1 MINSPEGTDFPD
13 TPSGEQSRHIKRTET
28 RRQDDTILMAF
39 VRDTYKWFAR
49 GPRIL
54 ALLGGAATGAAF
66 VASWL
71 GAQSSSPGQR
81 ITSLE
86 TAVETR
92 FAQVEQRQD
101 TLAAVVDSLR
111 NEVAA
116 GRVEDA
122 AFRADVQLLLKL
134 ACRSIT
140 DADLR
145 EDCINRGA
153 RRR

>member
-1 MINSPEGTDFPD
+1 MTDEYEAAD
-13 TPSGEQSRHIKRTET
+13 QSRQIRRSET
-28 RRQDDTILMAF
+28 RRQDDTVIMAF
-39 VRDTYKWFAR
+39 VRDTYKWFSR

-54 ALLGGAATGAAF
+54 AALGGAATGAAF

-81 ITSLE
+81 ITKLE
-86 TAVETR
+86 ATVEHRFTAVDER
-92 FAQVEQRQD
+92 VD

-111 NEVAA
+111 SEVAN
-116 GRVEDA
+116 GRAEA
-122 AFRADVQLLLKL
+122 SALRADMQLLLRL
-134 ACRSIT
+134 SCRPIT

-145 EDCINRGA
+145 DDCVNRGA